1 VSWERQSDGRFHGGR
16 RRVDDAHE
24 SGLGHFGICH
34 GLRDYDG
41 GILPYF
47 FSILNVAELVDDIGC
62 TDGTVLEG
70 ATVETLQRLL
80 SAVGAL
86 HVSRR
91 TWASATS
98 PADCEALAV
107 ARINSTMRRKVCIGS
122 LSSPLGRLFGILLD
136 RIAGVKSSL
145 NLDALRGHRLV
156 DYGNARF

>member
-1 VSWERQSDGRFHGGR
+1 MIAVLCIIQSETQLRRSSSQRRRPQERSHVGQRWCACRGRLRLARVSWERQSDGRFHGGR

-24 SGLGHFGICH
+24 SGLDHFGICH

-41 GILPYF
+41 GIFPYF
-47 FSILNVAELVDDIGC
+47 FSISNVAELVDDIGC

-91 TWASATS
+91 T
-98 PADCEALAV
+98 
-107 ARINSTMRRKVCIGS
+107 
-122 LSSPLGRLFGILLD
+122 
-136 RIAGVKSSL
+136 
-145 NLDALRGHRLV
+145 
-156 DYGNARF
+156 